1 MRDLSFQVSAYTQIF
16 FMLEISLFVKM
27 KVKSKRRKFRMYGV
41 LRKIE
46 VFFKFS
52 QIIWYKYFNLFEIT
66 EKMEEICFL
75 PMKNIEKYT
84 ILFKDV

>member
-52 QIIWYKYFNLFEIT
+52 QII
-66 EKMEEICFL
+66 
-75 PMKNIEKYT
+75 
-84 ILFKDV
+84 